1 MVKPLHEQPNLFR
14 RIRILQLS
22 TVIIISFLGKNN
34 LVIFYINYKVI
45 KKRILFLWAEIIQV
59 IAFIGKLKDSKPIT
73 YYLSSAT

>member
-1 MVKPLHEQPNLFR
+1 MVKPLRDQPNLFR

-22 TVIIISFLGKNN
+22 TVIIISILGKNN

-45 KKRILFLWAEIIQV
+45 KKEICFLWAEGIQV